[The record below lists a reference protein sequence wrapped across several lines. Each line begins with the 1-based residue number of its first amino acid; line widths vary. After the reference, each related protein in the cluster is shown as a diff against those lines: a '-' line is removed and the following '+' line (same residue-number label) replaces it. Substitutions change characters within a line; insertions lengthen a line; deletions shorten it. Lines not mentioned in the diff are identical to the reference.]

1 MPDGLVDDLTKQEI
15 ADLSSF
21 LSALGK
27 VGDFAV
33 SRESIART
41 YRVLE
46 FTPKGHFVVA
56 RSSFNTIALGHADLQ
71 WEPAYAKVNGEIV
84 LSEVPIFK
92 LRQGVDD
99 MSFLQTTLRVSNSGS
114 IGIVTNGLDGIDV
127 WIDGKPVAS
136 ESLESVDFEAGDHVL
151 TFGLNRVSRTKPLL
165 VKARITKNS
174 SAQAQWLLGK

>member
-1 MPDGLVDDLTKQEI
+1 MPDGLVDDLTKTEI
-15 ADLSSF
+15 ADLISF

-33 SRESIART
+33 SRASIART

-46 FTPKGHFVVA
+46 FTPKGHFAVA
-56 RSSFNTIALGHADLQ
+56 RSSFNTIAIGHADLQ
-71 WEPAYAKVNGEIV
+71 WKPAYAKVSGEIE
-84 LSEVPIFK
+84 LSELPIFK

-127 WIDGKPVAS
+127 WIDGKPIAS
-136 ESLESVDFEAGDHVL
+136 ENLELVDFENGDHIL
-151 TFGLNRVSRTKPLL
+151 TFGLNRVSRAKPLIG
-165 VKARITKNS
+165 KARIPKSS